1 MFIPPRDKRGA
12 AKPCGRTPRML
23 SAFTVGA
30 VALGA
35 TLGMVPSA
43 TADPASV
50 GGQKLF
56 VDIVGDSYM
65 AGEGTADTYLDS
77 ADPRHRS
84 LVSPALQALSRV
96 VDENPGIQVDANVV
110 ASSGAVTADY
120 FGAQRAPDASGAEV
134 VVNTAQHDQIRPNAQ
149 VVIVGFGGS
158 DAELAQVLSVAKPSN
173 SSKPGDLD
181 AKVKNFGGLLDASG
195 SDQTYLDQA
204 TASSLGQAPM
214 LVSRMLQ
221 VLAGISQRAPQAR
234 IFVTT
239 YPLAVDPENPHS
251 VALIKK
257 HDLITVQKFLFDL
270 NAAIERAVRIC
281 ACANLVD
288 MTDALDGHE
297 AYTGESAYREPAG
310 DSPHGSVVIQPSE
323 EGAALMA
330 DPLAKNLATWLG
342 IVVPKPGDG
351 RVALPRNIITRSGEP
366 DVDGDL
372 VPDFDDAAPQDPAEH
387 RRKSD
392 RPHHDDSPER
402 RDAQPSHHGKHTKA
416 PHISDPKGTGKEGR
430 HEKDD
435 GPAGHIPVVLVL
447 PLSPPPKREYE
458 PESLPEDRRVAVPDS
473 AERRPAP
480 AVERVT
486 ADRETSGRDT
496 EFGREVSGDA
506 EEIVP
511 EAPVPVADEETGF
524 VPWTPERDEPSGVEW
539 SAPEAEVEYRSESVG
554 FGEFVEEDQPEPAE
568 AQDIVGWTGEA
579 QPAPEGNEWLTEP
592 AETAPADTVPVDAA
606 PAEVVPAEVP
616 ENSTPE
622 QTVPT
627 DAAPEETAW
636 PSEPVEVVPVEPEP
650 DEATD
655 SQQVC
660 ILIYPAPAGCGGTG
674 QEGSFS

>member
-1 MFIPPRDKRGA
+1 MFIPPRAKRGA
-12 AKPCGRTPRML
+12 RPCGRTPRML

-35 TLGMVPSA
+35 TLGIVSSA
-43 TADPASV
+43 TADPASD
-50 GGQKLF
+50 GGQKLL

-65 AGEGTADTYLDS
+65 AGEGTADTYLDA

-120 FGAQRAPDASGAEV
+120 FGTQRAPDASGAEV

-158 DAELAQVLSVAKPSN
+158 DAELAQVLSIAKPSN

-181 AKVKNFGGLLDASG
+181 TKIKNFGGLLDTSG
-195 SDQTYLDQA
+195 TDQTYLEEA
-204 TASSLGQAPM
+204 TASSPGQASM

-257 HDLITVQKFLFDL
+257 RDLITVQKFLFDL

-281 ACANLVD
+281 ACGTLVD
-288 MTDALDGHE
+288 LTDTLDGHE
-297 AYTGESAYREPAG
+297 AYTGKSAYHEPVG
-310 DSPHGSVVIQPSE
+310 DSPHGSVVIQPTG

-330 DPLAKNLATWLG
+330 GPLAKDLATWLG
-342 IVVPKPGDG
+342 VEVPKPGDG
-351 RVALPRNIITRSGEP
+351 KVVVPRNIIARSGEP

-372 VPDFDDAAPQDPAEH
+372 VPDLDDVAPQDPAERH
-387 RRKSD
+387 RKSD
-392 RPHHDDSPER
+392 RPHEDSPAQ
-402 RDAQPSHHGKHTKA
+402 RDVQPPRHGKPTAA
-416 PHISDPKGTGKEGR
+416 PHISDTGGTGREGR
-430 HEKDD
+430 EEKDN
-435 GPAGHIPVVLVL
+435 GPAGDIPVEPVL
-447 PLSPPPKREYE
+447 PPSPSPKREYE
-458 PESLPEDRRVAVPDS
+458 PLSEDRRVAVPDS

-480 AVERVT
+480 AAERVVV
-486 ADRETSGRDT
+486 DREIPGRDT
-496 EFGREVSGDA
+496 ESVDSDSAVEV
-506 EEIVP
+506 VP
-511 EAPVPVADEETGF
+511 EAPVPVTDEETGRLADATHWMF
-524 VPWTPERDEPSGVEW
+524 EPTGVEW
-539 SAPEAEVEYRSESVG
+539 SVPESEVESPPESVG
-554 FGEFVEEDQPEPAE
+554 FVEEAQPEPEPVE
-568 AQDIVGWTGEA
+568 AQDIVGWAGE
-579 QPAPEGNEWLTEP
+579 EGNGWLTEP
-592 AETAPADTVPVDAA
+592 AEAA
-606 PAEVVPAEVP
+606 PVEVVPEESGP
-616 ENSTPE
+616 ENSTSE

-627 DAAPEETAW
+627 DAVPVEPAW
-636 PSEPVEVVPVEPEP
+636 PSDSVEVVPVAPEPVVEAP
-650 DEATD
+650 DEATG

-660 ILIYPAPAGCGGTG
+660 ILIYPAPAGCGGAG
-674 QEGSFS
+674 EEGSS